1 MLSCA
6 MEQTSAGQSG
16 VSEFDHG
23 ASSSVFV
30 EAGDGLKPVG
40 DGVVLLGSY
49 NGSSCTFAAVVTQD
63 DDVLH
68 AEVLDGVGYGS
79 ICAGIVLMILVPNV
93 RLGEHR
99 ADGRL
104 ENGRRR

>member
-1 MLSCA
+1 M
-6 MEQTSAGQSG
+6 
-16 VSEFDHG
+16 
-23 ASSSVFV
+23 
-30 EAGDGLKPVG
+30 
-40 DGVVLLGSY
+40 
-49 NGSSCTFAAVVTQD
+49 TQD

-79 ICAGIVLMILVPNV
+79 ISAGTGEQERAVQWWYVHLRAGIVLMILVPNV